1 MYANNGKVIG
11 YLRADGQR
19 LVNGQGEEILL
30 RGVGLGN
37 WLLPEGYMWKFPPD
51 NADRPRRIE
60 KLIRDLIG
68 EEEAASFWTEFRQ
81 HYITE
86 QDVARMAEEGL
97 NSVRLPINARF
108 LLEEGEPV
116 RFKESSIRLIDQFIE
131 WCKQYKLYVI
141 LDLHGAPGGQT
152 GTNIDDCE
160 NDQPELFIHEPY
172 RRQTVQ
178 LWRELADRYKDEWIV
193 GGYDLLNEPLPNF
206 FNQYNDLLM
215 PLYQEFTETIRE
227 VDQKHLIILE
237 GAHWATDWSVF
248 TEMFDH
254 NILLQFHKYWSSID
268 TESIAPYLDKRREFN
283 VPIYMGEGG
292 ENTLS
297 WYTGAF
303 GLYEDHQISWNF
315 WTWKKLDTF
324 NSPCS
329 INKPQDWEMILDYLR
344 GGEKPDREKARVIL
358 REYLDNIRFDHCRYQ
373 PQVLGAVQRKLPL
386 RIPAEYYGNQGEGI
400 SYTASQLNQPN
411 ENPFRSNDKISIS
424 FIQKRESPPNFHL
437 KPEEEWKDEERLCIE
452 LVAGASVSYSL
463 HCDRPGEYAL
473 FIRAAI
479 PEGAASLDLQLNQE
493 PAISLSFAPSGWKV
507 HSLEQTINVTE
518 GDLTLKLS
526 ASHGTIQIDWI
537 EFSMK

>member
-1 MYANNGKVIG
+1 MYANNGEVIG

-19 LVNGQGEEILL
+19 LVNGRGEEILL

-116 RFKESSIRLIDQFIE
+116 RFKESSIKLIDQFIE

-160 NDQPELFIHEPY
+160 NDQPELFIHKPY

-215 PLYQEFTETIRE
+215 PLYQEITEAIRE

-248 TEMFDH
+248 TEMFDR

-329 INKPQDWEMILDYLR
+329 INKPQDWELILNYLR
-344 GGEKPDREKARVIL
+344 GGEKPDRELARVIL

-386 RIPAEYYGNQGEGI
+386 RIPAEYYGNQGEGT
-400 SYTASQLNQPN
+400 SYTASQLKRPN
-411 ENPFRSNDKISIS
+411 ENPFRSNDKIPIS
-424 FIQKRESPPNFHL
+424 FIQKREGTPNFHL

-452 LVAGASVSYSL
+452 LIAGASVSYSL

-473 FIRAAI
+473 FIRTAI
-479 PEGAASLDLQLNQE
+479 PEGAASLVLQINQE
-493 PAISLSFAPSGWKV
+493 TGISLSFAPSGWKV
-507 HSLEQTINVTE
+507 LSLEQTIHVTE

-526 ASHGTIQIDWI
+526 ASHGKIQIDWI

>member
-1 MYANNGKVIG
+1 MYANNGEVHG
-11 YLRADGQR
+11 FLRADGQR

-51 NADRPRRIE
+51 KADRPRRIE

-68 EEEAASFWTEFRQ
+68 ETEATSFWTEFRQ
-81 HYITE
+81 HYISE

-108 LLEEGEPV
+108 LLEDGDQV
-116 RFKESSIRLIDQFIE
+116 IFKESSIGLIDQFID

-152 GTNIDDCE
+152 GQNIDDSE
-160 NDQPELFIHEPY
+160 HDQPELFIDKGY
-172 RRQTVQ
+172 RRQTIQ
-178 LWRELADRYKDEWIV
+178 LWKALADRYKDEWII

-206 FNQYNDLLM
+206 FNQYNDMLM
-215 PLYQEFTETIRE
+215 PLYKEITEAIRE
-227 VDQKHLIILE
+227 VDAKHLIILE

-248 TEMFDH
+248 TEMFDN

-268 TESIAPYLDKRREFN
+268 TESIAPYLDKRLEFN

-303 GLYEDHQISWNF
+303 GMYEDHHISWNF

-329 INKPQDWEMILDYLR
+329 INKPQDWNLILEYLR
-344 GGEKPDREKARVIL
+344 GGEKPDRDRARAIL
-358 REYLDNIRFDHCRYQ
+358 RKYLDNIRFHNCHYQ
-373 PQVLGAVQRKLPL
+373 PQVLNAVQRKLPL
-386 RIPAEYYGNQGEGI
+386 RIPAEYFDYQGEGI
-400 SYTASQLNQPN
+400 SYNASNLKQPGN
-411 ENPFRSNDKISIS
+411 NPFRPSDRIPIN
-424 FIQKRESPPNFHL
+424 FIQKKMAR
-437 KPEEEWKDEERLCIE
+437 RI
-452 LVAGASVSYSL
+452 
-463 HCDRPGEYAL
+463 
-473 FIRAAI
+473 FI
-479 PEGAASLDLQLNQE
+479 
-493 PAISLSFAPSGWKV
+493 
-507 HSLEQTINVTE
+507 
-518 GDLTLKLS
+518 
-526 ASHGTIQIDWI
+526 
-537 EFSMK
+537 

>member
-1 MYANNGKVIG
+1 MYANNGEVIG

-30 RGVGLGN
+30 RGLGLGN

-60 KLIRDLIG
+60 KLIHDLIG

-160 NDQPELFIHEPY
+160 NDQPELFIHESY

-206 FNQYNDLLM
+206 FNQYNDMLM
-215 PLYQEFTETIRE
+215 PLYQEITAAIRE
-227 VDQKHLIILE
+227 VDQRHLIILE

-248 TEMFDH
+248 TDMFDR

-297 WYTGAF
+297 WFTGAF

-329 INKPQDWEMILDYLR
+329 INKPQDWELILDYLR
-344 GGEKPDREKARVIL
+344 GGEKPDREKARGIL
-358 REYLDNIRFDHCRYQ
+358 SEYLDNIRFDHCRYQ

-386 RIPAEYYGNQGEGI
+386 RIPAEYYGNQGEGT
-400 SYTASQLNQPN
+400 SYTASQLKRPN
-411 ENPFRSNDKISIS
+411 DNPFRSNDKIPIS
-424 FIQKRESPPNFHL
+424 FIQKREGSPNFHL

-479 PEGAASLDLQLNQE
+479 PEGAASMDLQFNQE
-493 PAISLSFAPSGWKV
+493 PGISLSFAPSGWKV
-507 HSLEQTINVTE
+507 HSLEQTIHATE

-537 EFSMK
+537 EFSME

>member
-1 MYANNGKVIG
+1 MYANDGEVIG

-19 LVNGQGEEILL
+19 LANGQGEEILL

-68 EEEAASFWTEFRQ
+68 EEEAASFWTEFREC
-81 HYITE
+81 YITE

-160 NDQPELFIHEPY
+160 NDQPELFIQESY

-178 LWRELADRYKDEWIV
+178 LWRELADCYKDEWIV

-206 FNQYNDLLM
+206 FNQYNDMLM
-215 PLYQEFTETIRE
+215 PLYQEITAAIRE

-248 TEMFDH
+248 TEMFDR

-329 INKPQDWEMILDYLR
+329 INKPQDWELILDYLR
-344 GGEKPDREKARVIL
+344 GGEKPDRDKARVIL

-386 RIPAEYYGNQGEGI
+386 RIPAEYYGNQGEGT
-400 SYTASQLNQPN
+400 SYTAPQLKRPN
-411 ENPFRSNDKISIS
+411 DNPFRPNDKIPIS
-424 FIQKRESPPNFHL
+424 FIQKREGSPNFHL

-452 LVAGASVSYSL
+452 LIAGASVSYPL

-473 FIRAAI
+473 FIRSAI
-479 PEGAASLDLQLNQE
+479 PEGAASLDLQINQE
-493 PAISLSFAPSGWKV
+493 TGISLSFAPSGWKV
-507 HSLEQTINVTE
+507 HSLEQSIHVTE
-518 GDLTLKLS
+518 GDLTLKLY